1 MLKISDKIEVFLH
14 EKQPDLGSQR
24 GVRAKYDIPVGDSLL
39 REQPVAWILSASE
52 RESYCH
58 YCFVEL
64 DDVIL
69 CSRCKFAR
77 YCGEECKKLDETF
90 HKNECKG
97 LQDLSPLVPSSSVRL
112 LARMAQ
118 LRCEETIVTK
128 AENKTVETVAFPSK
142 VSELQSNTSHLA
154 KHQFLSGLETFQSY
168 LRQSKVPDDVDVAME
183 IYGQIECNSFDVL
196 DMEQKSIGAAIFL
209 KASMFNH
216 SCEANCIAVFDGNVV
231 EIRSIMEIKAGQE
244 CVISYCELLAP
255 THERQKKLMDQFH
268 FTCICHRCQEHQKME
283 SGKEVKDAKP
293 SDQTKQQSEQDLE
306 KQSLDM
312 LKEVEE
318 LSNNGNILCF
328 YLKNK

>member
-77 YCGEECKKLDETF
+77 YCGEECKKSDETF

-118 LRCEETIVTK
+118 LRCEVMKDGHSESEETIVTK
-128 AENKTVETVAFPSK
+128 AENKTVETVTFPSE

-209 KASMFNH
+209 RQD
-216 SCEANCIAVFDGNVV
+216 VYL
-231 EIRSIMEIKAGQE
+231 
-244 CVISYCELLAP
+244 IS
-255 THERQKKLMDQFH
+255 
-268 FTCICHRCQEHQKME
+268 
-283 SGKEVKDAKP
+283 
-293 SDQTKQQSEQDLE
+293 
-306 KQSLDM
+306 
-312 LKEVEE
+312 
-318 LSNNGNILCF
+318 
-328 YLKNK
+328 